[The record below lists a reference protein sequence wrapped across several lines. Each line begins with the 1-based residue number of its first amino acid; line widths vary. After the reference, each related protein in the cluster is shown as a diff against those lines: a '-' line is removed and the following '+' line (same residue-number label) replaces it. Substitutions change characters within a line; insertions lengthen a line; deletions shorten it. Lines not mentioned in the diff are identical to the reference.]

1 MAQVVVAAILVV
13 LSVAPLVIPAEVVQ
27 QQKIA
32 LVLDEENPEKSAS
45 V

>member
-27 QQKIA
+27 QQEIVF
-32 LVLDEENPEKSAS
+32 VLDEENPEKSAS